1 MTPEALIARWQLGAV
16 PRVVQGAAQLSH
28 LFGELYRVPEKIR
41 ISYFKVKILELLLY
55 LEAMP
60 LPPDDA
66 APPYFYKSQMEKIKA
81 IRDYLAAHLAEH
93 FTQEALSRQFDIP
106 MTPMKNC
113 FRAVYGAAIGA
124 WLTEYRM
131 RFAAELLTSQ
141 PALHIAEI
149 GCQVGYDNA
158 GKFTQA
164 FKRVLHMTPSAY
176 RREKGAHHEP

>member
-28 LFGELYRVPEKIR
+28 LFGELYRVSEKIR

-164 FKRVLHMTPSAY
+164 FKRVLHTTPSAY